1 MEFGSRSILA
11 LSPDPDEWGY
21 IQVIGDGDSDSDSES
36 NLGVEDHLDVDPA
49 RRRSMY
55 QKSDHKKDID
65 ELMKLRSGLRFAR
78 EYRHSNVGERQGRRA
93 RGENKEVSKKSAL
106 VPTPRKPVQRHVQ
119 YTYAPHVNANLRIIL
134 LSLGIYSMYACPC
147 TWAGGRWE
155 IGKSGNRIRQPGDCT
170 NEAPEI
176 WDPKKHGECG
186 ARYRRWRESASY
198 GR

>member
-1 MEFGSRSILA
+1 MLVSLQLACCFARCYGWIEWIVCGLQAYRSIFQDVNEVEFGSRSILA

-119 YTYAPHVNANLRIIL
+119 YTYAPHVNAN
-134 LSLGIYSMYACPC
+134 CV
-147 TWAGGRWE
+147 
-155 IGKSGNRIRQPGDCT
+155 
-170 NEAPEI
+170 
-176 WDPKKHGECG
+176 
-186 ARYRRWRESASY
+186 
-198 GR
+198 